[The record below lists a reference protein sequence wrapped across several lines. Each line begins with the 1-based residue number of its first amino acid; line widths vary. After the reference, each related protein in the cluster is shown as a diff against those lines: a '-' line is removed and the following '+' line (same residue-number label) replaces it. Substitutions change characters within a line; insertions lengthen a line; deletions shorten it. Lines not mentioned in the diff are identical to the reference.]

1 MHVNSV
7 KKIPVTSN
15 TGKSANQVSWK
26 QVPTIPPRTQQSRL
40 PSPIMAGHI
49 PSNAELAQQIAALTA
64 VVINLANAIA
74 DNQAPPAAAAPSAA
88 SVSFATS
95 LGVAAVEELV
105 D

>member
-1 MHVNSV
+1 
-7 KKIPVTSN
+7 
-15 TGKSANQVSWK
+15 
-26 QVPTIPPRTQQSRL
+26 
-40 PSPIMAGHI
+40 MAGHT

-74 DNQAPPAAAAPSAA
+74 GNQAPPAAAAPSAA

-95 LGVAAVEELV
+95 LGLAAVEELV